1 MLEAVRILGLEKKTK
16 IYQASTS
23 ELFGLVQEVPQK
35 ETTPFYP
42 RSPYGVAKQYGFWIT
57 KNYRESYGMFAV
69 NGILFNH
76 ESERRGENF
85 VTRKITLAASRIA
98 QGFQDKLYLGNLD
111 SLRDWGYAK
120 DYVECMW
127 LILQHDKP
135 EEREDYYKRIKDME
149 REGDKQTHLIFDELG
164 KTFITPFDRED
175 IHDLASTMD
184 DVIDGINSCAKRIT
198 IYNPHPIA
206 NSGKELS
213 LLIPVSYTHLTLPTN
228 SRV

>member
-1 MLEAVRILGLEKKTK
+1 MKNSFFSRFTPQEPKFFPMLKRLSEIL
-16 IYQASTS
+16 TS
-23 ELFGLVQEVPQK
+23 SSDLLV
-35 ETTPFYP
+35 
-42 RSPYGVAKQYGFWIT
+42 
-57 KNYRESYGMFAV
+57 ESM
-69 NGILFNH
+69 
-76 ESERRGENF
+76 
-85 VTRKITLAASRIA
+85 
-98 QGFQDKLYLGNLD
+98 
-111 SLRDWGYAK
+111 
-120 DYVECMW
+120 
-127 LILQHDKP
+127 QHDKP

-213 LLIPVSYTHLTLPTN
+213 LLIQQAAVYISKAMDELEIFRKKPTELRTCCIKLHDIEN
-228 SRV
+228 QADDVYELFVQKLFEEEKDCIELIKIKEIMHELEKTTDAAERVGKILRNLIVKYA

>member
-1 MLEAVRILGLEKKTK
+1 MKNSFFSRFTPQEPKFFPMLKRLSEIL
-16 IYQASTS
+16 TS
-23 ELFGLVQEVPQK
+23 SSDLLV
-35 ETTPFYP
+35 
-42 RSPYGVAKQYGFWIT
+42 
-57 KNYRESYGMFAV
+57 ESM
-69 NGILFNH
+69 
-76 ESERRGENF
+76 
-85 VTRKITLAASRIA
+85 
-98 QGFQDKLYLGNLD
+98 
-111 SLRDWGYAK
+111 
-120 DYVECMW
+120 
-127 LILQHDKP
+127 QHDKP

-213 LLIPVSYTHLTLPTN
+213 LLIQQVAVYISKAMDELEIFRKKPTELRTCCINCMTLRIKRMMYMN
-228 SRV
+228 SLLRNYLRKKRIA